1 MEAIR
6 KEIEK
11 LENRITWEKE
21 MLDKAV
27 EDFREHA
34 SWCDAYSIE
43 TFIPGKV
50 REIAEYR
57 AKLEKYDEQKK
68 MLEYLLR
75 QQEV

>member
-27 EDFREHA
+27 EDFREYA
-34 SWCDAYSIE
+34 SKCDAYSIE

>member
-27 EDFREHA
+27 EDFREYA

-43 TFIPGKV
+43 TFIPGKF
-50 REIAEYR
+50 
-57 AKLEKYDEQKK
+57 
-68 MLEYLLR
+68 
-75 QQEV
+75 

>member
-27 EDFREHA
+27 EDFREYA

-43 TFIPGKV
+43 TFIPGEGKRDCRV
-50 REIAEYR
+50 
-57 AKLEKYDEQKK
+57 
-68 MLEYLLR
+68 
-75 QQEV
+75 